1 MAVIERR
8 KDLASTKDRH
18 ILESIYDVDIIK
30 SNGRICT
37 LGSTLIPRLNLNQ
50 FLRCDFNRLARG
62 CSTAFNTSSPDSD
75 PRRLHNSL
83 QDKGLQPKRRE
94 QLHFGQ

>member
-1 MAVIERR
+1 MVFQEHENAADVAKEIRMAVIERR

-37 LGSTLIPRLNLNQ
+37 LGSTLSL
-50 FLRCDFNRLARG
+50 
-62 CSTAFNTSSPDSD
+62 DSC
-75 PRRLHNSL
+75 
-83 QDKGLQPKRRE
+83 
-94 QLHFGQ
+94 

>member
-37 LGSTLIPRLNLNQ
+37 LGSVLSL
-50 FLRCDFNRLARG
+50 
-62 CSTAFNTSSPDSD
+62 DSC
-75 PRRLHNSL
+75 
-83 QDKGLQPKRRE
+83 
-94 QLHFGQ
+94 